1 MITWQHLHRSS
12 KFTWSSRSCTCSASW
27 TCRNISRPR
36 VCKSNSCF
44 LSSSLR
50 RDLSW
55 WSHRFFWKI
64 TSNDALMFTYFSF
77 PWPPASV
84 FTSHLWSAWPWTV
97 RMSTKYLKKPGVQ
110 RSHDLPTYFLFVLL
124 TLNLSWII
132 PEFFI
137 FLIRGAS
144 SLPARLSW
152 ARSPPP
158 AHSFHSQPCRFAFW
172 VSL

>member
-110 RSHDLPTYFLFVLL
+110 RSHDLPICHGPALRLGEGDLPPFKVLFF
-124 TLNLSWII
+124 S
-132 PEFFI
+132 PP
-137 FLIRGAS
+137 AS
-144 SLPARLSW
+144 P
-152 ARSPPP
+152 SPPP
-158 AHSFHSQPCRFAFW
+158 NGKCLITSTRDVDLWICT
-172 VSL
+172 